1 MPNQIYDTPPDTS
14 AGLSFDYSVWSAGTL
29 LSMVN
34 VPFDNTYRDIID
46 WNAYGTS
53 PRDYVRAIPRKNKIE
68 LSKMTY
74 LAQGKPIRIPT
85 PFSLANQFNYVMVEN
100 PGRPADM
107 PGFEGY
113 TPTTFFYFITSIDYV
128 APNTTQLTLQ
138 LDVWSTYYSR
148 VKFGR
153 SYLERGHFGVAA
165 EDSFE
170 NNGRKWLV
178 QPEGLDVGAEH
189 RIMRTYRQV
198 LCDMESNDYYV
209 VITSTIALAK
219 EFGYGNSSNPSVHMA
234 MSCSAEKLPN
244 GTAIY
249 VCDYINFKNGI
260 FNLANYPW
268 ITQGIGSITIVPK
281 NTINTNDLAGQS
293 TIGDGGVKAV
303 WGELGADSVNINTSY
318 PVTQSSFREELI
330 KLIPSEYREL
340 KKFLTSPYLI
350 VEMTSYTGN
359 PLEFRPESI
368 GSQGLEVQ
376 QYAHV
381 VPPNPS
387 LMFTLKNYNSNNSD
401 IVLQNNGKV
410 IKDIGE
416 GWDSTTGYTALPTF
430 STLNNAALNALA
442 SSAHTTAAQINN
454 AKWQQQRAQRAATA
468 SRDIANAGIAA
479 TAAGAENSMWG
490 NSAMADSQSRYNNL
504 RATVQAAQGGIMAAG
519 GALSLNGQA
528 VGSGL
533 AQSATAGINAMISNS
548 QAQSTANIQNQLASG
563 ASQISQTQQ
572 RKVRDTN
579 YELAQF
585 TANGDYEA
593 AIASINGQRQDMQV
607 IPPSV
612 VGQTSGYLS
621 AIVSQNL
628 VIDCRMRFLS
638 ESAMNSV
645 GQYWLRYGY
654 LMNCWVSMPDTLSL
668 MTEFTYWKLVECYL
682 EKADMPEAFKG
693 TVRGIFEKGVTVWQ
707 SPDRIGTASVK
718 SNRIDRSVRVR
729 LDG

>member
-1 MPNQIYDTPPDTS
+1 MDSQIYAVPPDTN
-14 AGLSFDYSVWSAGTL
+14 AGLSFDYSVWAAGSL

-34 VPFDNTYRDIID
+34 VPFDNTYRDIVD
-46 WNAYGTS
+46 WNAFGMT
-53 PRDYVRAIPRKNKIE
+53 PRDYVRSIPKRNKIE

-74 LAQGKPIRIPT
+74 LAQGRPIRIPT
-85 PFSLANQFNYVMVEN
+85 PFSVANQFNYVMVEN

-165 EDSFE
+165 EDSFDS
-170 NNGRKWLV
+170 NGRKWLV
-178 QPEGLDVGAEH
+178 QPEGLDVGREH

-209 VITSTIALAK
+209 IITSTIALAK
-219 EFGYGNSSNPSVHMA
+219 EFGYGNSGNPSVHMA
-234 MSCSAEKLPN
+234 MSCSAENLPN
-244 GTAIY
+244 GTEIY
-249 VCDYINFKNGI
+249 VCDYKSFKDGI
-260 FNLANYPW
+260 YNLAGYPW

-281 NTINTNDLAGQS
+281 NTINMNDLAGKS
-293 TIGDGGVKAV
+293 TIGDGGTSVV
-303 WGELGADSVNINTSY
+303 WGELGNDTVNVNTTY
-318 PVTQSSFREELI
+318 HVTQTSFRDELL
-330 KLIPSEYREL
+330 KLIPEEYREL

-350 VEMTSYTGN
+350 IEMTSYTGN
-359 PLEFRPESI
+359 PVEFSPESI
-368 GSQGLEVQ
+368 GSQDLEVQ
-376 QYAHV
+376 QYAHI

-401 IVLQNNGKV
+401 IVIKNNGKV

-479 TAAGAENSMWG
+479 TAAGAENTMWG

-528 VGSGL
+528 VGAGL

-572 RKVRDTN
+572 RQVRDTN

-585 TANGDYEA
+585 TANGDYES

-612 VGQTSGYLS
+612 VGQTSGYVS
-621 AIVSQNL
+621 TIVSQNL
-628 VIDCRMRFLS
+628 VVDCRMRFLS
-638 ESAMNSV
+638 ESAMHAV

-654 LMNCWVSMPDTLSL
+654 LMNCWITMPESLSL
-668 MTEFTYWKLVECYL
+668 MSEFTYWKLVECYL
-682 EKADMPEAFKG
+682 EKGDLPETFKG
-693 TVRGIFEKGVTVWQ
+693 TVRGIFEKGVTVWRN
-707 SPDRIGTASVK
+707 PGRIGVARVK
-718 SNRIDRSVRVR
+718 ENKINRNVRVR
-729 LDG
+729 LDD